1 LWNPDGLILSA
12 AGTKT
17 MIAMLIFGAVAGIG
31 LGLVRFKVFA
41 LPPAIMI
48 VATGTFGSGLVS
60 GLEFYF
66 AGMTAL
72 AASVSLQIGF
82 LLTFLAAGF
91 VVSRYLRI
99 RSASNV

>member
-1 LWNPDGLILSA
+1 
-12 AGTKT
+12 
-17 MIAMLIFGAVAGIG
+17 MIAILIFGAVAGIG

-48 VATGTFGSGLVS
+48 VAAGAFGSGLVS

-66 AGMTAL
+66 IGMTVL
-72 AASVSLQIGF
+72 AAIVSLQIGF
-82 LLTFLAAGF
+82 LLTSLGAGF
-91 VVSRYLRI
+91 VVARYVRI

>member
-1 LWNPDGLILSA
+1 MTAI
-12 AGTKT
+12 
-17 MIAMLIFGAVAGIG
+17 LIFGAVAGIG

-48 VATGTFGSGLVS
+48 VAAGTFGSGLVS

-66 AGMTAL
+66 IGMTVL
-72 AASVSLQIGF
+72 AAIVFLQIGF

-91 VVSRYLRI
+91 VVTKYLRA